1 MSLEK
6 TSSEEPLYNIGVISR
21 MTNIPETT
29 LRVWERRYGFPEAAR
44 TAGGHRLYSQLE
56 FLRLQW
62 VKLRLDEGM
71 QISQAIQALQHMER
85 EGRFP
90 EAPLSAAS
98 TFIHSH
104 SDDPSLVTF
113 RSRLVN
119 ALFELQT
126 ELADQIFAEAL
137 ALHSVDTLLL
147 DLISPT
153 FAEIGTAWIEGRIDV
168 AVEHFATHYL
178 RHHLLMWMRTG
189 PTAYHTSPVVL
200 VCAPGD
206 YHEGGL
212 MILGVLLRR
221 LRWPVIYL
229 GASLPLPDLN
239 NFIHTAQP
247 AIVVFAATT
256 ETTALALAEWPQLM
270 PGVEESGRPIVAF
283 GGLAF
288 TENPDLSNRVPGT
301 YLGPSLQTG
310 LEKLIAMLREIN
322 PLLH

>member
-44 TAGGHRLYSQLE
+44 TAGGHRLYSQME

-90 EAPLSAAS
+90 EAPLSVTS
-98 TFIHSH
+98 TLVHSH
-104 SDDPSLVTF
+104 SDDPSLVMF
-113 RSRLVN
+113 RSRLVK
-119 ALFELQT
+119 ALFAYHT
-126 ELADQIFAEAL
+126 ELADQIMAEAL

-147 DLISPT
+147 DLIGPT
-153 FAEIGTAWIEGRIDV
+153 FSEIGTAWLEERINV
-168 AVEHFATHYL
+168 AAEHFATHYL
-178 RHHLLMWMRTG
+178 RHQLLMWMRTG
-189 PTAYHTSPVVL
+189 PTAYNTSPVVL

-206 YHEGGL
+206 FHEGGL
-212 MILGVLLRR
+212 LILGVLLRR
-221 LRWPVIYL
+221 LRWPIVYL
-229 GASLPLPDLN
+229 GSTLPLSDLN
-239 NFIHTAQP
+239 NFIQTLQP
-247 AIVVFAATT
+247 AIVVFAAMA
-256 ETTALALAEWPQLM
+256 ETTALALAEWPRLM
-270 PGVEESGRPIVAF
+270 PGVEESGRPIVAY

-288 TENPDLSNRVPGT
+288 IENPDLPNRVPGI